1 MPSASADLP
10 SRVLRLSDLRNRSET
25 EFSLTPTAEE
35 RVAVAEALGVQA
47 VRKLTFAGRIAPQGE
62 ADWRL
67 TADLGATAV
76 QACVATLEPVTT
88 RIDEPVT
95 RTYARDFAFPEG
107 GAETEMPEDDTLEPL
122 PATIDLGTV
131 MIEALSL
138 ALPAFPR
145 ADGAEVGQVLA
156 AGDGI
161 EPLTDEATKPFAGLS
176 ALRDRM
182 GKDD

>member
-35 RVAVAEALGVQA
+35 RAAVADALGVRA

-76 QACVATLEPVTT
+76 QECVATLEPVTT
-88 RIDEPVT
+88 RIDEAVT
-95 RTYARDFAFPEG
+95 RTYARDFAFPDG
-107 GAETEMPEDDTLEPL
+107 SAETEMPEDETLEPL

-145 ADGAEVGQVLA
+145 AEGADVGQVLA

-161 EPLTDEATKPFAGLS
+161 EPLTDEAVKPFAGLS
-176 ALRDRM
+176 ELRDRLA
-182 GKDD
+182 KDE